1 MKRSFL
7 SMFGQSNDVFYAF
20 EPGGIDLFQ
29 DDAENDRQ
37 ARLRCLWAVDGCSL
51 GKPQVCVGPLQEHP
65 CLSVCLYACTIKNH
79 VTFRRALRNP
89 SE

>member
-37 ARLRCLWAVDGCSL
+37 APTPIGLEQPVAAGRRTVRGRPAAWLVLRW
-51 GKPQVCVGPLQEHP
+51 K
-65 CLSVCLYACTIKNH
+65 
-79 VTFRRALRNP
+79 
-89 SE
+89 